1 MSISVVLPYIQIALA
16 LLLVGGVL
24 LQRTDASL
32 GAAFGADSF
41 SSGNF
46 TRRGGEKILFR
57 ATIIIAALFVVSA
70 FLGLILK

>member
-1 MSISVVLPYIQIALA
+1 MSLSAVLPYIQVVLA

-41 SSGNF
+41 SSSNF

-57 ATIIIAALFVVSA
+57 ATIIIAILFVASA
-70 FLGLILK
+70 FVGLILQ